1 MKIMNCAV
9 TFKAVKT
16 YLVYEAQE
24 EKPKKKYYQ
33 IHYHHCFTVFLK
45 MCPKL

>member
-24 EKPKKKYYQ
+24 ENPPKKILSNSLPSLFYC
-33 IHYHHCFTVFLK
+33 I
-45 MCPKL
+45 PKNVS